1 MATTEASVAGS
12 PAYISTVAGSGPGSN
27 ARFAEYTFDPAAQPR
42 PGQPR
47 CHVQCSS
54 AADGCTTPSNY
65 WVPQNHAQQEWLEFA
80 FEAPLHVTGIQILTN
95 YDGSRGAVGRGF
107 HATKIAV
114 QARMPN
120 GGRTFLPLAL
130 EDPAMVLNPRG
141 GTVKLESGVT
151 VSHLRVCP
159 REWDGGGIGMHVSLC
174 AEIAAGP
181 ASIGFQFDVANHG
194 IAFDALAHDLLVF
207 DNLTMSQGCM
217 QRFHICDVAQPAG
230 ALRTMHVPRPVSQEK
245 IRRIDFGP
253 APERVVYAITH
264 NRVMT
269 LTGKTME
276 VLAGGGAANN
286 NATGTAA
293 GFSTLYDM
301 CVTDE
306 NVYVADVSMLR
317 RVSFT
322 GVVTTFAGG
331 TSAGHVDAVGE
342 AARFNTIQGLS
353 FDRSLDAIVCADT
366 QNHRIR
372 NISMAGLVTT
382 IAGTG
387 IAEWKDGLGTAA
399 SFRAPTGVATSSQWI
414 FVSDTGNHALRCIS
428 PDGLVSTIAGGGAGY
443 RDAYGVE
450 AMLNSPG
457 CICHDGAG
465 RFYFVDVSNQ
475 RIRSFA
481 ADVSERI
488 SLPPSDMISTLASLC
503 DEEKGRGN
511 DLVFLLNK
519 RKVFAVRSIVKSRS
533 SYFASLIGDSR
544 DIHELATGSERAQAR
559 EARFSQNHPQE
570 IDITDASYEAFRAV
584 MKYLHSD
591 VVELPQHATASSTTN
606 NHVGSTHN
614 HAQQP
619 SLVANYAVEILEL
632 AGRYKLPR
640 LQAECERIIAAQVC
654 PENACALFAAADC
667 SGARQLR
674 QLCKAFIARNFAQV
688 RRASGKWGGCMGR
701 GGPGT

>member
-1 MATTEASVAGS
+1 MATTETSVAGS
-12 PAYISTVAGSGPGSN
+12 PAYISTVAGSGSSSN
-27 ARFAEYTFDPAAQPR
+27 ARFTEYTFDPAAQPQ
-42 PGQPR
+42 PGKPR

-54 AADGCTTPSNY
+54 AADGCTTPSMY

-80 FEAPLHVTGIQILTN
+80 FETPLHVTGIKIQTN
-95 YDGSRGAVGRGF
+95 HDGSRGAVGRGF

-114 QARMPN
+114 QARMPK
-120 GGRTFLPLAL
+120 RACISFLPLAL
-130 EDPAMVLNPRG
+130 EDPAMILTPTG
-141 GTVKLESGVT
+141 GMVKLESGVT
-151 VSHLRVCP
+151 VSHLRVYP
-159 REWDGGGIGMHVSLC
+159 REWGGGGIGMHVSLC

-181 ASIGFQFDVANHG
+181 ASVGFQFDIANHG
-194 IAFDALAHDLLVF
+194 VAFDQLAHDLLVF

-217 QRFHICDVAQPAG
+217 QRFHISDVAQPGG

-245 IRRIDFGP
+245 IRRIGFGP
-253 APERVVYAITH
+253 APERVMYAITH

-276 VLAGGGAANN
+276 VLAGGGGANN

-372 NISMAGLVTT
+372 NISMAGAVTT
-382 IAGTG
+382 VAGTG

-399 SFRAPTGVATSSQWI
+399 SFRAPTGVATSSRWV

-428 PDGLVSTIAGGGAGY
+428 PEGLVSTIAGGGAGY
-443 RDAYGVE
+443 RDACGVE
-450 AMLNSPG
+450 AMVNSPG

-503 DEEKGRGN
+503 DEEKGGGN
-511 DLVFLLNK
+511 DLVFLVNK

-544 DIHELATGSERAQAR
+544 DIRELATGSERAQAR

-591 VVELPQHATASSTTN
+591 VVELPQHATTSPTANTN
-606 NHVGSTHN
+606 PVGSTHS
-614 HAQQP
+614 HAQQS
-619 SLVANYAVEILEL
+619 SLAATSAVEILEL

-640 LQAECERIIAAQVC
+640 LQAECERMIAAQVC
-654 PENACALFAAADC
+654 PENACVLFAAADR
-667 SGARQLR
+667 SRARQLR

-688 RRASGKWGGCMGR
+688 RRGSGKWR
-701 GGPGT
+701 RV